1 MSSILTP
8 KPLPHSTKRGSLR
21 PSTVT
26 PSPNQRADASMRS
39 RFEFASVQTVTWCTR
54 DEGCVTRAAKRRH
67 AASGSDRTAA
77 AAEEE
82 EEKAGED
89 ARAEDDA
96 GESADEDERERE
108 APAAAKAK

>member
-67 AASGSDRTAA
+67 AASGSDRAG
-77 AAEEE
+77 AEEE
-82 EEKAGED
+82 EA
-89 ARAEDDA
+89 AEEGA
-96 GESADEDERERE
+96 GESADEDERA
-108 APAAAKAK
+108 APAAAR